1 MEKQLFMDK
10 INQLESIMQNKSVMD
25 MHSQF
30 KQNSK
35 SEAVISFRQF
45 HILHVIKKYNINTN
59 TDIAKFFRLSKS
71 NISIITSKMI
81 NNNLIKKVDNDC
93 GDNRVT
99 NFALTQEGELQYKE
113 HFEGIEQIFETVI
126 PEFDEGI
133 IDATHS
139 IINDFNK
146 ALGTS
151 VTYESWVDNFILI
164 MVGMSTFIETMFSK
178 LEIMIDG
185 KLTQHQ
191 LRILLMMTCQ
201 CDTIDEIS
209 EGVGV
214 SHSTLSI
221 QLKTLIQKGYVVS
234 VPNLMDKRKKTFEV
248 TDKATK
254 FLDEVDKMKNQIIV
268 DTILEEDEDTQKI
281 TLSIVDNL
289 LYIFTY
295 QKNQLE
301 KENTKNE

>member
-1 MEKQLFMDK
+1 MDKQIFMEK

-81 NNNLIKKVDNDC
+81 NNNFIEKVENNTA
-93 GDNRVT
+93 DNRVT
-99 NFALTQEGELQYKE
+99 TFALTKAGEMQYQE
-113 HFEGIEQIFETVI
+113 HFDSIEQMFEVVI
-126 PEFDEGI
+126 PELDEGI
-133 IDATHS
+133 INATNE
-139 IINDFNK
+139 IINQFNK
-146 ALGTS
+146 ALGTTI
-151 VTYESWVDNFILI
+151 TYKSWVDNFILI
-164 MVGMSTFIETMFSK
+164 MIGTATFIEEIFGR
-178 LEIMIDG
+178 LEKMLDG

-209 EGVGV
+209 DGIGV

-234 VPNLMDKRKKTFEV
+234 IPNIMDKRKKTFEV
-248 TDKATK
+248 TDKATE
-254 FLDEVDKMKNQIIV
+254 LLSEIDKMKNQVIV
-268 DTILEEDEDTQKI
+268 DIILEENEETQKI

-289 LYIFTY
+289 LYIFSY
-295 QKNQLE
+295 KKDELE
-301 KENTKNE
+301 TQNTKDV